1 VPIHSFVQVH
11 HFKWDS
17 TAIERIK
24 NVADVK
30 QEYAYSKEYDIMYQ
44 SLRKNRFKIDLN
56 NKDFMFEDSEGVSLF
71 SKYSNWDKLIKKI
84 ISI

>member
-1 VPIHSFVQVH
+1 
-11 HFKWDS
+11 
-17 TAIERIK
+17 
-24 NVADVK
+24 
-30 QEYAYSKEYDIMYQ
+30 MYQ